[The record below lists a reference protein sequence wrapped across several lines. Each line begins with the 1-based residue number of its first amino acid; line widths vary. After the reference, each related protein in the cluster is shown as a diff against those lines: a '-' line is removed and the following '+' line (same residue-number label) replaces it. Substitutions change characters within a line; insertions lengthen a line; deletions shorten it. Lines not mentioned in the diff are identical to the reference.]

1 MSERIYNFNAGP
13 ATLPLEVLS
22 KAQSELLN
30 YKDSGMSVMEI
41 SHRSGDYEE
50 INDRAIGLFKELMG
64 LDDSYKVMFM
74 GGGASSQF
82 ALIPMNFLTAD
93 KTAAYIDTGAW
104 SEKAI
109 KEAEKL
115 GSVHLAGSSKENNYR
130 AIPDIDSLEIPDK
143 AEYLHLTSNNTIFG
157 SQWQSYPK
165 TNLPLFCDM
174 SSDIL
179 SRKLDYTDFSFIY
192 AGSQKN
198 LGPAGVT
205 VVIVKD
211 SLLEKCNSD
220 IPLIFNYKT
229 HARAN
234 SLYNTPPVFSIYMV
248 KLGLEWIKDKG
259 GLEAVEK
266 ENAAKKDCI
275 YGLMDNNSDF
285 YRGIVEKESR
295 SWMNITM
302 RLPSEDLESK
312 FITEAKAAGFGGLKG
327 HRSVGGVRVSLYN
340 AMPLAG
346 AEKLAEFMLEFKKAN

>member
-1 MSERIYNFNAGP
+1 MSDRIYNFNAGP
-13 ATLPLEVLS
+13 GTLPLEVLQ

-30 YKDSGMSVMEI
+30 YKNSGMSVMEI

-50 INDRAIGLFKELMG
+50 INDRAIALFKELMG
-64 LDDSYKVMFM
+64 LDDSYKIIFM

-82 ALIPMNFLTAD
+82 ALIPMNFLVAD

-109 KEAEKL
+109 NEAQKF
-115 GSVHLAGSSKENNYR
+115 GNVHLAGSSKEQNYR
-130 AIPDIDSLEIPDK
+130 AIPNIDSLEIPDR

-179 SRKLDYTDFSFIY
+179 SRKLNYADFSFIY

-205 VVIVKD
+205 IVIAKD

-220 IPLIFNYKT
+220 IPLIFNYNT

-234 SLYNTPPVFSIYMV
+234 SLYNTPPVFPIYMV
-248 KLGLEWIKDKG
+248 MLVLGWIKDKG

-266 ENAAKKDCI
+266 ENEAKKDCI
-275 YGLMDNNSDF
+275 YGLMDDNQDF

-302 RLPSEDLESK
+302 RLPSEELESK

-346 AEKLAEFMLEFKKAN
+346 AEKLAEFMLGFKNRN